1 MNKAAALS
9 SPESST
15 GSSDNSFTE
24 PSTTMTSVDENTKES
39 TTEMASTTM
48 NSITTTVLSKVNDNV
63 LQPAKREA
71 NPDTS
76 TTKCEEEE
84 EMFVD
89 DSLCDSNSK
98 PLEEQSC
105 SIRPCEDLGLVEWVT
120 SAWSSCDTDCGSQT
134 QTRQVACVSRDGSVF
149 PDDAC
154 IKLRGERPPDTQEC
168 SDGST
173 CSKSLW
179 FTSEWSQCSTDC
191 GKGIQSRHVFCGH
204 IDEKGSIVKDEDN
217 SKCLLDNKPSNSVTC
232 EQDLCKEGKWF
243 SGPAG
248 PCNVPCGGGTKKRQ
262 QFCLSIENDTSE
274 FIASDNCPETDPLSE
289 QCNVEAC
296 DESQLEMMIECKNSE
311 FGCCPNDGTTP
322 AEEDYLNCPQ
332 IAADSLES
340 CMKSEFGCCPV
351 DEDNKEDNL
360 TLAIGPY
367 GLGCPVRCANTQ
379 FGCCPD
385 MITVANSSDLSS
397 CPFEE
402 TTTMTTTTM
411 EPTSTTTMMPTTTEI
426 DTTTTM
432 ASTTVTGASDSTS
445 LSTSATNC
453 SDDDLLCIS
462 TTPSGLVKDCSK
474 SKFGCCPD
482 GWNEAQGPNGEGC
495 EEGSGDISFI
505 SSTIASVMKI
515 FTGATDSTEE
525 VSTYSLDCNM
535 TEFGCCPNGKTQA
548 TGPRYYGCT
557 CHDCKYY
564 YFKSF
569 VY

>member
-1 MNKAAALS
+1 M
-9 SPESST
+9 
-15 GSSDNSFTE
+15 
-24 PSTTMTSVDENTKES
+24 TTVDESTKES
-39 TTEMASTTM
+39 ATQMASTTM
-48 NSITTTVLSKVNDNV
+48 NSLKDSITTTVSSKLNDNV

-71 NPDTS
+71 NPETS
-76 TTKCEEEE
+76 TIKCEEEE

-89 DSLCDSNSK
+89 DSLCDSNLK

-134 QTRQVACVSRDGSVF
+134 QTRQVACVSRDGLVF
-149 PDDAC
+149 PDDVC
-154 IKLRGERPPDTQEC
+154 VKLRGERPPDIQEC

-179 FTSEWSQCSTDC
+179 FTSEWSQCSVDC
-191 GKGIQSRHVFCGH
+191 GKGLQSRHVFCGH
-204 IDEKGSIVKDEDN
+204 LDEKGLIVKDEDD
-217 SKCLLDNKPSNSVTC
+217 SKCLLDTKPSNSAVC
-232 EQDLCKEGKWF
+232 EQDQCTEGKWF

-262 QFCLSIENDTSE
+262 QFCLSIGNDTSE
-274 FIASDNCPETDPLSE
+274 LVTSDNCPETDPISE

-296 DESQLEMMIECKNSE
+296 DENQLEMMVECKNSE
-311 FGCCPNDGTTP
+311 FGCCPNDGATP
-322 AEEDYLNCPQ
+322 AEENYLNCPQ
-332 IAADSLES
+332 VTADSLES
-340 CMKSEFGCCPV
+340 CLKSEFGCCPI

-385 MITVANSSDLSS
+385 MITVANSSDFSS
-397 CPFEE
+397 CPLMFEE

-411 EPTSTTTMMPTTTEI
+411 EPTSTTTMMPTTTEM
-426 DTTTTM
+426 DTTTTTM
-432 ASTTVTGASDSTS
+432 ATTIITDATSDSK
-445 LSTSATNC
+445 LSTIAANC
-453 SDDDLLCIS
+453 SEDDLLCIS

-505 SSTIASVMKI
+505 SSTIASVMKL
-515 FTGATDSTEE
+515 FTGVTESTPE
-525 VSTYSLDCNM
+525 VSTYSLDCNL

-557 CHDCKYY
+557 CHDCKYFS
-564 YFKSF
+564 FKIF